1 MSLSLISFIKSWDFF
16 GESFTFKVKRQK
28 YYTSIVGGLA
38 SIGFLVYSLY
48 YIIWSLFDF
57 FGKRD
62 RSLESEIKSIS
73 ELHVNFTNH
82 EYFKLVMCY
91 RHPSM
96 AVDTKLR
103 EISNIDSHIV
113 DDELKL
119 KRLESTKDIV
129 IKSNCTESFPRDE
142 MKEFFSLES
151 FEDCDCLSFTGRE
164 SFRSKFSVVDKK
176 YLDLK
181 FSLNSIEDQM
191 YLEKTS
197 SRLFVYF
204 PSYSI
209 DSKNLENPLKMNI
222 HTEIF
227 DLKPQVEQKSEIFLS
242 VLNFTDY
249 NSLYDESN
257 IFFIFRQC
265 H

>member
-1 MSLSLISFIKSWDFF
+1 MPLVNFIKSCDFF
-16 GESFTFKVKRQK
+16 GESFTFKVKKQK

-38 SIGFLVYSLY
+38 SIGFILYSFY
-48 YIIWSLFDF
+48 YIIWSLLDF

-82 EYFKLVMCY
+82 EYFKIVMCY
-91 RHPSM
+91 RTPSM
-96 AVDTKLR
+96 SVDRRLKEILNLKSNLVDEELIFKNLETKR
-103 EISNIDSHIV
+103 
-113 DDELKL
+113 
-119 KRLESTKDIV
+119 DIME
-129 IKSNCTESFPRDE
+129 KSNCSESFLRE
-142 MKEFFSLES
+142 GMKELLPLES
-151 FEDCDCLSFTGRE
+151 FEDCDCLSFSE
-164 SFRSKFSVVDKK
+164 KDSFRSKFSVVDKK

-181 FSLNSIEDQM
+181 FSMNNSTKDEG
-191 YLEKTS
+191 YLEETS

-209 DSKNLENPLKMNI
+209 DSQNIEIPLKMNI

-227 DLKPQVEQKSEIFLS
+227 EIKPQVEQKSEVFLS

-249 NSLYDESN
+249 NSLYDESK
-257 IFFIFRQC
+257 FHLFINFR
-265 H
+265 